1 MSVSAS
7 ADIGAAAARPPLSR
21 HLLIFCGLG
30 LLFIALAVMAL
41 GLGRYA
47 VSPDRVAAILVSL
60 AAPVK
65 AFWTPVDEQIVL
77 TVRLPR
83 ILLAGLSGAGLGLCG
98 AALQGIYRNPLVEP
112 SIVGAAPGAAFGG
125 ALALLIAEGSGLL
138 GFAFAGG
145 VAALALVHL
154 IAGFSGRMSVL
165 ALVLAGVVVGAFF
178 SALVS
183 LTQYLANPETT
194 LPAIVYWLMGSFA
207 TATWAKLAI
216 AAPLVLIGAV
226 GLWLLRFRIDVLSLG
241 DEEAAALGVRVAPTR
256 AAVLGLIAL
265 VTAAVVAS
273 CGVVSWVGLIAP
285 HLARM
290 LVGPAHR
297 LLLPAA
303 AMIGAILLV
312 AVDTVARTATAAEVP
327 LSVLTALIGTPIF
340 AVLLRRL
347 TLQGWNRDR
356 D

>member
-7 ADIGAAAARPPLSR
+7 ADLSAAPARSGISR
-21 HLLIFCGLG
+21 SVLVFGGLG
-30 LLFIALAVMAL
+30 CIFLALALIAL

-47 VSPDRVAAILVSL
+47 VSPDKVAAILASL
-60 AAPVK
+60 LAPVTTT
-65 AFWTPVDEQIVL
+65 WTPVDEQIVL
-77 TVRLPR
+77 AVRLPR
-83 ILLAGLSGAGLGLCG
+83 IVLAALSGAGLGLCG

-125 ALALLIAEGSGLL
+125 ALALLIAEGAGQL

-145 VAALALVHL
+145 LIALAMVHL

-207 TATWAKLAI
+207 TASWTKLAI
-216 AAPLVLIGAV
+216 AAPLILAGGA

-256 AAVLGLIAL
+256 ATVLGLIAL
-265 VTAAVVAS
+265 ITAAVVAS

-312 AVDTVARTATAAEVP
+312 VVDTVARTATAAELP
-327 LSVLTALIGTPIF
+327 LSVLTALIGTPVF
-340 AVLLRRL
+340 AILLRRL